1 MHNSEI
7 QPTKSGFW
15 VLMRNRAFVNLWAG
29 QIISQVADKIFFVL
43 LIALV
48 AGYQPPKFLENLA
61 RASVMVANT
70 LPAVFLGSVAG
81 VFVDRWS
88 KKQILWLSNFGRG
101 LLILLIPFLP
111 KHLFFLLI
119 VAVLES
125 ILTQFFAP
133 AEQSSIPILV
143 ERNNLMTANA
153 LFTTTMM
160 GSLVVGFAIGDP
172 LLRLSKTIGGE
183 HGGEFLV
190 SILYLV
196 AALVLA
202 LTPMKE
208 KREQSKSDLHP
219 WRDFKQGLAY
229 LKSNKVLSRA
239 LIQITILYCV
249 FAALM
254 VLALSLA
261 KDINQP
267 AKAKAVISTPQ
278 PVVLVSQ
285 TQPTNDRLS
294 SDSSL
299 PSYQAPEIPTQ
310 GMKLSGLVQPNTQ
323 DNKGDRTG
331 NGGET
336 QGFFLV
342 AAMGVGL
349 ILGAGMLG
357 HWGER
362 LESRPLPAVGF
373 FLMGAVLLAF
383 SLAQNLWLLLML
395 SVGLGIGASLVGV
408 PMQTL
413 IQIQTPAEM
422 RGKVFGV
429 QNNIVNIALSLPLT
443 IVAVLTDVLGSSRVV
458 LFAIGLLVVLSGY
471 WSWVNRYTPSTN
483 NEF

>member
-1 MHNSEI
+1 
-7 QPTKSGFW
+7 
-15 VLMRNRAFVNLWAG
+15 
-29 QIISQVADKIFFVL
+29 
-43 LIALV
+43 
-48 AGYQPPKFLENLA
+48 
-61 RASVMVANT
+61 MVANT
-70 LPAVFLGSVAG
+70 LPAVFLGSAAG

-119 VAVLES
+119 VAILES

-172 LLRLSKTIGGE
+172 LLRLSRTIGGE
-183 HGGEFLV
+183 HGGEILV
-190 SILYLV
+190 SVLYLV
-196 AALVLA
+196 AAGVLA

-208 KREQSKSDLHP
+208 KREQGKSDLHP

-229 LKSNKVLSRA
+229 LKRNKVLSRA

-261 KDINQP
+261 QDINKKPELKTTASVPQ
-267 AKAKAVISTPQ
+267 ST
-278 PVVLVSQ
+278 VLLRQAQSI
-285 TQPTNDRLS
+285 
-294 SDSSL
+294 
-299 PSYQAPEIPTQ
+299 SYQLSGGYPLQGSEAPELSTSTT
-310 GMKLSGLVQPNTQ
+310 KLSGLVQPNNQ
-323 DNKGDRTG
+323 DGKGDTER
-331 NGGET
+331 NGSET

-349 ILGAGMLG
+349 ILGAGLLG
-357 HWGER
+357 HLGER
-362 LESRPLPAVGF
+362 LESQPLPALGF
-373 FLMGAVLLAF
+373 FLMGTVLLAF
-383 SLAQNLWLLLML
+383 SLAQNLWLLLLL

-443 IVAVLTDVLGSSRVV
+443 IVAVLTDLLGSSRVV
-458 LFAIGLLVVLSGY
+458 LFAIGVLVILSGY
-471 WSWVNRYTPSTN
+471 WSWVNRSTPAANDQS
-483 NEF
+483 